1 MTAPYCQEADA
12 LPSRR
17 SASAANFD
25 IVIEVGTN

>member
-12 LPSRR
+12 LRLEG